1 MHLPIVKFSNN
12 SVHLNHMVSAL
23 RAADS
28 VFKLDGFHATAKT
41 AYLKSIKL
49 KATGSQ
55 RTHLANKYIYLYFS

>member
-1 MHLPIVKFSNN
+1 
-12 SVHLNHMVSAL
+12 MVSAL
-23 RAADS
+23 RAVDS
-28 VFKLDGFHATAKT
+28 VFKLNGFHATAKT